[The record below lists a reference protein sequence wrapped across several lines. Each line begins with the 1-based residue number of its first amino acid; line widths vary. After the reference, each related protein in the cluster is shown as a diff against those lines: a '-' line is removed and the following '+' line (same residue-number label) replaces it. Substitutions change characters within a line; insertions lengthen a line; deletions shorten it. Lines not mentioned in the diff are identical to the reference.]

1 MSGKRSA
8 ATLVVLIFAAAF
20 SALPAAADG
29 AADAET
35 GTARTG
41 LYAGVGV
48 QGGVYTEFDDELK
61 DNIPGFDFDTD
72 PAVGFD
78 VFAGYR
84 VHRYVAAELEFE
96 MLPATDTD
104 VSGLGKIGTLETW
117 TVTTN
122 LKLLPLAGRV
132 QPFALAGIGALHAKV
147 SASGSPADESDADFA
162 ARFGGGVDVYVT
174 DHIVVWARST
184 YVLPTG
190 SVDFVDYV
198 DFGGGLQY
206 RF

>member
-1 MSGKRSA
+1 MSRKRAA
-8 ATLVVLIFAAAF
+8 ATLVVLIFAAAL
-20 SALPAAADG
+20 SALPAAAEESEH
-29 AADAET
+29 AET
-35 GTARTG
+35 GYARMG
-41 LYAGVGV
+41 LYAGAGV
-48 QGGVYTEFDDELK
+48 QGGVYTQFDDQLK
-61 DNIPGFDFDTD
+61 DSFGGNFDTD
-72 PAVGFD
+72 TAVGFD

-84 VHRYVAAELEFE
+84 VYRYVAAELEFE
-96 MLPATDTD
+96 MLPAADTD
-104 VSGLGKIGTLETW
+104 VSGLGKLGSLATW
-117 TVTTN
+117 AFTTN

-147 SASGSPADESDADFA
+147 SASGSAVDESDADFA